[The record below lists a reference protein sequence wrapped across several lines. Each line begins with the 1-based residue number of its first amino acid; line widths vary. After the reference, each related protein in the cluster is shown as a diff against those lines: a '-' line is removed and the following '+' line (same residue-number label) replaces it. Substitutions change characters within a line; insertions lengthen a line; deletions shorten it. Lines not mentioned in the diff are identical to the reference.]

1 MRKSKPSAS
10 ISLSTA
16 KRVTTARSIKSIN
29 QNQIASAVPVCLSE
43 PRLAQR
49 RVQATNGNKEKTKQ
63 HGQPQAGLGAGQEA
77 GRQDGGREVRRYLR
91 HLATLHPADQRT
103 VRTLLQRKPGLRRLF
118 DPRLAIDRSQRHVG
132 Q

>member
-1 MRKSKPSAS
+1 MRKSKPSVS
-10 ISLSTA
+10 TSLSTA

-43 PRLAQR
+43 LAQR

-63 HGQPQAGLGAGQEA
+63 HGQPQAGVGAGQEA
-77 GRQDGGREVRRYLR
+77 GREDGGREVRRYLR
-91 HLATLHPADQRT
+91 HLATLHLADQRT